1 VQKKRG
7 EFSTDSKLLSRM
19 IEHQEKR
26 ETHEQTM
33 VDMRKKFELARE
45 QQGGA
50 KAEGAKAEGAK
61 AGARGKG
68 GSPETAGKKVRR
80 RQPQQ
85 EEEEDSSS
93 TTGEEDDD
101 SEEEEEE
108 ETTEATLRRRNPAKP
123 K

>member
-50 KAEGAKAEGAK
+50 KAEGAKA
-61 AGARGKG
+61 GARGKG

-108 ETTEATLRRRNPAKP
+108 EEEEETTEATLRRRNPAKP